1 MSSTDLPRRAAT
13 RSGERALFKALDT
26 AEPEIAKALEA
37 EDFAAAMGLMAT
49 LRAPIDAFFDKV
61 IVNSDNGV
69 VRRNR
74 LCLLTRVRTVM
85 RQVAVWEAIEG

>member
-1 MSSTDLPRRAAT
+1 PDAKFSEQDE
-13 RSGERALFKALDT
+13 ERALFASLDA
-26 AEPEIAKALEA
+26 AESTISATLAA
-37 EDFAAAMGLMAT
+37 EEFTAAMTQMAT

-61 IVNSDNGV
+61 TVNADNQI

-85 RQVAVWEAIEG
+85 EQVAVLEAIEG